1 MAKTKRRSVRP
12 GAAGR
17 PSQSTLTIDLG
28 AVAAN
33 YRTLRQQLRRPTTCA
48 AVVKA
53 DAYGLG
59 AERVVPALAAAGCR
73 EFYVAHFE
81 EAEAIRRVVPARAAI
96 CVLNGLLPG
105 EESAFR
111 RRGFI
116 PVLNDLAQLECWQ
129 KAARSSGHPL
139 PAILHV
145 DTGMSRLGLAPGDA
159 IALAEPQRLAGLD
172 LRAVISHLA
181 RAEEPNQ
188 PLNAEQLAAFQRVRA
203 AFPRARASLANSSG
217 IFLGPSYHFDFV
229 RPGAALFGVNPLPG
243 QPNRMRKVVTLRGKI
258 LQVHD
263 VDPPRTVGYGAT
275 HRITGRTRIATVA
288 AGYADG
294 WPRSLSNRGSAYI
307 GDLRVPVIGR
317 VSMDLMTLDITAAP
331 HVAAGDTV
339 ELLGDHL
346 PVDDVATT
354 AGTIGYEILTQL
366 GHRYHRVYR
375 GGPALR

>member
-1 MAKTKRRSVRP
+1 MAIRRRPVRP
-12 GAAGR
+12 GASGH
-17 PSQSTLTIDLG
+17 PSQSTLTIDL
-28 AVAAN
+28 AAIAAN
-33 YRTLRQQLRRPTTCA
+33 YRTLRKQLRRPTTCA

-73 EFYVAHFE
+73 EFFVAQLE
-81 EAEAIRRVVPARAAI
+81 EAEAIRRVVPAQAAV
-96 CVLNGLLPG
+96 CVLNGLLHG
-105 EESAFR
+105 EEGAFR

-116 PVLNDLAQLECWQ
+116 PVLNDMAQVECWQ
-129 KAARSSGHPL
+129 RAARSSGRPL

-159 IALAEPQRLAGLD
+159 LALAAPGRLEGLA
-172 LRAVISHLA
+172 LHAVISHLA
-181 RAEEPNQ
+181 CSEEPEQ
-188 PLNAEQLAAFQRVRA
+188 PLNAQQLATFQTVRA
-203 AFPRARASLANSSG
+203 AFPRVRASLANSSG
-217 IFLGPSYHFDFV
+217 IFLNPAYHFDFV

-243 QPNRMRKVVTLRGKI
+243 RPNPLRAVVTLRGKI
-258 LQVHD
+258 LQIRD
-263 VDPPRTVGYGAT
+263 VDPPRSVGYGAT

-331 HVAAGDTV
+331 DVAPGDTV
-339 ELLGDHL
+339 ELLGGHL
-346 PVDDVATT
+346 PVDDVATA
-354 AGTIGYEILTQL
+354 AGTIAYEILTRL
-366 GHRYHRVYR
+366 GRRYHRIYK
-375 GGPALR
+375 GGPASR

>member
-1 MAKTKRRSVRP
+1 MAEARRPADRS
-12 GAAGR
+12 AEGR
-17 PSQSTLTIDLG
+17 PSQSILTIDLG

-33 YRTLRQQLRRPTTCA
+33 YRTLRQQLRRPATCA

-73 EFYVAHFE
+73 EFYVAHLD
-81 EAEAIRRVVPARAAI
+81 EAEAIRRLVPAGAAI
-96 CVLNGLLPG
+96 CVLDGLLPG
-105 EESAFR
+105 EEGAFR

-116 PVLNDLAQLECWQ
+116 PVLNDLAQVECWQ
-129 KAARSSGHPL
+129 KAARSSAAPL

-145 DTGMSRLGLAPGDA
+145 DTGMSRLGLAPDE
-159 IALAEPQRLAGLD
+159 ALALSAPGRIAGLA

-181 RAEEPNQ
+181 CAEEPEQ
-188 PLNAEQLAAFQRVRA
+188 PLNAEQLATFQRVRA

-217 IFLGPSYHFDFV
+217 IFLGPAYHFDFV

-243 QPNRMRKVVTLRGKI
+243 RPNRMRKVVTLRGKI
-258 LQVHD
+258 LQVRD

-275 HRITGRTRIATVA
+275 HRIAGRTRIATVA

-331 HVAAGDTV
+331 NAAPGDTV
-339 ELLGDHL
+339 ELLGGHL
-346 PVDDVATT
+346 SVDDVATA
-354 AGTIGYEILTQL
+354 AGTIGYDILTRL
-366 GHRYHRVYR
+366 GHRYHRVYL
-375 GGPALR
+375 GGPSAR

>member
-1 MAKTKRRSVRP
+1 MAKARRPADRS
-12 GAAGR
+12 AEGR
-17 PSQSTLTIDLG
+17 PSQSILTIDLG

-33 YRTLRQQLRRPTTCA
+33 YRTLRRQLRRPACA

-73 EFYVAHFE
+73 EFYVADLG
-81 EAEAIRRVVPARAAI
+81 EAEAIRRIVPPRAAI
-96 CVLNGLLPG
+96 CVLGGLLPG
-105 EESAFR
+105 EEGAFR

-116 PVLNDLAQLECWQ
+116 PVLNDLTQVECWRT
-129 KAARSSGHPL
+129 AARSSARPL

-145 DTGMSRLGLAPGDA
+145 DSGMSRLGVAPHEALALAAPG
-159 IALAEPQRLAGLD
+159 RLAGLA

-181 RAEEPNQ
+181 CAEEPEQ
-188 PLNAEQLAAFQRVRA
+188 PLNAAQLATFQRVRA

-217 IFLGPSYHFDFV
+217 IFLGPAYHFDFV

-243 QPNRMRKVVTLRGKI
+243 RPNRMRKVVTLRGKI
-258 LQVHD
+258 LQVRD
-263 VDPPRTVGYGAT
+263 VDPPRSVGYGAT

-317 VSMDLMTLDITAAP
+317 VSMDLMTLDITTAP
-331 HVAAGDTV
+331 NVAPGDTV

-346 PVDDVATT
+346 SVDDVAAT
-354 AGTIGYEILTQL
+354 AGTIGYEILTRL
-366 GHRYHRVYR
+366 GSRYHWIYS
-375 GGPALR
+375 GGTASR

>member
-1 MAKTKRRSVRP
+1 MASRRR
-12 GAAGR
+12 AGR
-17 PSQSTLTIDLG
+17 AGASGLPSQSTLTIDLA

-33 YRTLRQQLRRPTTCA
+33 YRTLRRQLRRPTTCA

-73 EFYVAHFE
+73 EFFVAQLE
-81 EAEAIRRVVPARAAI
+81 EADAIRRVVPADAAV
-96 CVLNGLLPG
+96 CVLNGLLAG
-105 EESAFR
+105 EEDAFR
-111 RRGFI
+111 RHGFI
-116 PVLNDLAQLECWQ
+116 PVLNDMAQVQCWRR
-129 KAARSSGHPL
+129 AARGLGRSL

-145 DTGMSRLGLAPGDA
+145 DTGMSRLGLSPGDA
-159 IALAEPQRLAGLD
+159 LALAAPGRLDGLA
-172 LRAVISHLA
+172 LHAVISHLA
-181 RAEEPNQ
+181 CSEEPEQ
-188 PLNAEQLAAFQRVRA
+188 PLNAQQLTTFQTVRA
-203 AFPRARASLANSSG
+203 AFPRVRASLANSSG
-217 IFLGPSYHFDFV
+217 IFLDPAYHFDFV

-243 QPNRMRKVVTLRGKI
+243 RPNPVRSVVKLRGKI
-258 LQVHD
+258 LQIRD

-331 HVAAGDTV
+331 RAAPGDTV

-346 PVDDVATT
+346 TVDEIATA
-354 AGTIGYEILTQL
+354 AGTIGYEILTRL
-366 GHRYHRVYR
+366 GRRYHRVYK
-375 GGPALR
+375 GGPASR

>member
-1 MAKTKRRSVRP
+1 MASRRRAHS
-12 GAAGR
+12 GDAAAR
-17 PSQSTLTIDLG
+17 PSQSVLTIDLR

-33 YRTLRQQLRRPTTCA
+33 YRTLRRQLRRPTTCA

-73 EFYVAHFE
+73 EFYVAHLG
-81 EAEAIRRVVPARAAI
+81 EAEAIARVVPARASI

-105 EESAFR
+105 EEGAFR
-111 RRGFI
+111 RRGFV
-116 PVLNDLAQLECWQ
+116 PVLNDLSQVECWQ
-129 KAARSSGHPL
+129 KAARSSARPL

-145 DTGMSRLGLAPGDA
+145 DTGMSRLGLAPDD
-159 IALAEPQRLAGLD
+159 ALALARPGRLAGFVLQ
-172 LRAVISHLA
+172 AVISHLA
-181 RAEEPNQ
+181 CAEEPDQ
-188 PLNAEQLAAFQRVRA
+188 PLNAEQLATFRRVRA

-217 IFLGPSYHFDFV
+217 IFLGPAYHFDFV

-243 QPNRMRKVVTLRGKI
+243 QPNRMHQAVALRGKI
-258 LQVHD
+258 LQVRD

-307 GDLRVPVIGR
+307 GDHRVPLVGR
-317 VSMDLMTLDITAAP
+317 VSMDLMTLDITTVPNAAP
-331 HVAAGDTV
+331 GDSV

-346 PVDDVATT
+346 PVDDVATA
-354 AGTIGYEILTQL
+354 AGTIGYEILTRL
-366 GHRYHRVYR
+366 GRRYHRIYK
-375 GGPALR
+375 GGPAAR